1 MMKYCYETYKSCWYA
16 EEIIAYASNVFW
28 TQHQQKILYNR
39 KCVGTQHSLY
49 KCRTIEAMMWEMNH
63 DIKMQVKHCMKW
75 HGKNTWRP
83 LDSCQTVF
91 YIVKRSIAA

>member
-39 KCVGTQHSLY
+39 KCVGT
-49 KCRTIEAMMWEMNH
+49 
-63 DIKMQVKHCMKW
+63 
-75 HGKNTWRP
+75 
-83 LDSCQTVF
+83 
-91 YIVKRSIAA
+91 